1 MNLKKSRFFKNNPNG
16 NNMMNSHLIEPSLLT
31 TLKSNGRSKHPED
44 INVLELF
51 LDRYKSHPKLYRL
64 TSDDFGNYYNYDLL
78 KEKIR
83 SKYPD
88 ARLLFSDTFYDID
101 KNIEYNKQETW
112 HLRNGLMLQLEGGET
127 SDFYIIE
134 YETKN
139 VPRICSYNLFLVNGE
154 LEELEDIKTIFKEC
168 QLEKI
173 ESISIGMVSI
183 DEGGFYIKDFDLKQ
197 KSFELVY
204 LDEHYGDGFTDFDQK
219 LIKRLVEETKGLTL
233 FHGVPGSGKTT
244 YIRHLLRK
252 LKELNRDNNVLYFP
266 PTMVGSITD
275 PGFINFIS
283 EWVSEN
289 TKGKNYLLIED
300 AEPLLE
306 SRDMSRNIG
315 ITNLLNLTDGL
326 LNDILNIQIIATFN
340 TKISNIDDALL
351 RPERL
356 MARKEFSKLSIDK
369 AKDLASKVGINPELV
384 DKEMTLADLY
394 SLKNE
399 RKPIIHNID
408 ENEYDGKI
416 RGFSSRKK

>member
-1 MNLKKSRFFKNNPNG
+1 MTKKTNLSNKNAVENPFFIG
-16 NNMMNSHLIEPSLLT
+16 SESLLT

-44 INVLELF
+44 INVLEMF
-51 LDRYKSHPKLYRL
+51 LEKYGKHPNLYRL
-64 TSDDFGNYYNYDLL
+64 ISDEFGNYFNFDLI
-78 KEKIR
+78 KEKLLNYY
-83 SKYPD
+83 KD
-88 ARLLFSDTFYDID
+88 AKLLYSDTFYDIY
-101 KNIEYNKQETW
+101 KNIQYNKQETW
-112 HLRNGLMLQLEGGET
+112 HLRDGVMLQLEGGEV
-127 SDFYIIE
+127 SDFYIVN
-134 YETKN
+134 YDTKG
-139 VPRICSYNLFLVNGE
+139 VKKISSYNLFLVKDDFPEMN
-154 LEELEDIKTIFKEC
+154 DIIEIFKQA

-173 ESISIGMVSI
+173 ETISIGMVSI
-183 DEGGFYIKDFDLKQ
+183 DDGGFYVKDFDLNQ

-204 LDEHYGDGFTDFDQK
+204 LDEHYGEGFTDFNDK
-219 LIKRLVEETKGLTL
+219 LLKRLVTETKGLTL

-252 LKELNRDNNVLYFP
+252 LKELNKDNNVLYFP

-283 EWVSEN
+283 EWVSDNE
-289 TKGKNYLLIED
+289 KGKNYLLIED

-340 TKISNIDDALL
+340 TRISNIDEALL

-356 MARKEFSKLSIDK
+356 MARKEFSALDIDK
-369 AKDLASKVGINPELV
+369 GKHLASLVNIDPDLIN
-384 DKEMTLADLY
+384 KKMTLADIY

-399 RKPIIHNID
+399 RKPIIHNIN
-408 ENEYDGKI
+408 ENEYDGKV
-416 RGFSSRKK
+416 RGFTSKK